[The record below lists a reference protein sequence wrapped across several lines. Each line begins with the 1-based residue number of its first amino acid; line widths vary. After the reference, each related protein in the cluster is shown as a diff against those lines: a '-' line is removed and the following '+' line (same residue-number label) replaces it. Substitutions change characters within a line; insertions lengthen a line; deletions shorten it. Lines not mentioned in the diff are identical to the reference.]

1 MRTNDFTA
9 KQIIL
14 GLVEVVRLE
23 IESKKKTLS
32 IGDEELVQKIMSKIS
47 EANKEFATEKEEL
60 RYWGIVTREVAWYE
74 ANTEE
79 SEEIINRLKS
89 GDQLFA
95 QKFFYSTNTN
105 GCNISRF
112 RSKILANIKQ
122 TYKIEVSVEEFGD
135 ILYTFLWNE
144 GTWSI
149 LDKYSRKSSFFCW
162 LSEVAQHEL
171 IRYLEDMKLINVT
184 RERTAGNTR
193 LLGLS
198 IAPEMWEYI
207 LNDTMPNGLYKD
219 VLFSTLVERN
229 TEEKMMKSF
238 CLKIEDL
245 HRLQKKA
252 EADLKDRLIRSDR
265 GYEEL
270 VLRDKTPRVIEVSE
284 EFAKDFC
291 VWQEGKSNAN
301 PLADVL
307 GVDLNHED
315 LQKKVVDFL
324 YTIPQKLKWTEEERI
339 VWTLRFIEDTAP
351 IEVAERIGRKRSW
364 VDTKYSR
371 LNARFNKAVKDWW
384 SKNAKI
390 VGESL
395 VQIVIEHQTF
405 IPLLL

>member
-9 KQIIL
+9 KQTIL

-32 IGDEELVQKIMSKIS
+32 IGDEELVQKIMSKVS
-47 EANKEFATEKEEL
+47 EVNKEFATEKEEL

-149 LDKYSRKSSFFCW
+149 LDKYSRKSSSFCW

-238 CLKIEDL
+238 CLKKEDL

-371 LNARFNKAVKDWW
+371 LNVRFNKAVKEWW
-384 SKNAKI
+384 AENAK
-390 VGESL
+390 
-395 VQIVIEHQTF
+395 
-405 IPLLL
+405 

>member
-9 KQIIL
+9 KQTIL

-32 IGDEELVQKIMSKIS
+32 IGDEELVQKIMDKVS

-60 RYWGIVTREVAWYE
+60 RYWGVVTREVAWYE

-219 VLFSTLVERN
+219 VLFSTLVKRN

-371 LNARFNKAVKDWW
+371 LNVRFNKAVKEWW
-384 SKNAKI
+384 AENA
-390 VGESL
+390 
-395 VQIVIEHQTF
+395 T
-405 IPLLL
+405 

>member
-9 KQIIL
+9 KQTIL

-32 IGDEELVQKIMSKIS
+32 IGDEELVQKIMSKVS

-89 GDQLFA
+89 GGQLFA

-219 VLFSTLVERN
+219 VLFSTLVKRN

-238 CLKIEDL
+238 CLKKEDL

-371 LNARFNKAVKDWW
+371 LNVRFNKAVKEWW
-384 SKNAKI
+384 AENAK
-390 VGESL
+390 
-395 VQIVIEHQTF
+395 
-405 IPLLL
+405 

>member
-9 KQIIL
+9 KQTIL

-207 LNDTMPNGLYKD
+207 LNDTMSNGLYKD
-219 VLFSTLVERN
+219 ILFSTLVERN

-238 CLKIEDL
+238 CLKKEDL

-284 EFAKDFC
+284 EFTKDFC

-351 IEVAERIGRKRSW
+351 VEVAERIGRKRSW

-384 SKNAKI
+384 SKNAK
-390 VGESL
+390 
-395 VQIVIEHQTF
+395 
-405 IPLLL
+405 

>member
-9 KQIIL
+9 KQTIL

-32 IGDEELVQKIMSKIS
+32 IGDEELVQKIMSKVS

-219 VLFSTLVERN
+219 VLFSTMVERN

-238 CLKIEDL
+238 CLKKEDL

-270 VLRDKTPRVIEVSE
+270 VLRDKSPRVIEVSE

-384 SKNAKI
+384 SKNAK
-390 VGESL
+390 
-395 VQIVIEHQTF
+395 
-405 IPLLL
+405 

>member
-9 KQIIL
+9 KQTIL

-32 IGDEELVQKIMSKIS
+32 IGDEELVQKIMSKVS

-219 VLFSTLVERN
+219 VLFSTLVKRN

-238 CLKIEDL
+238 CLKKEDL

-291 VWQEGKSNAN
+291 IWQEGKSNAN

-371 LNARFNKAVKDWW
+371 LNVRFNKAVKEWW
-384 SKNAKI
+384 AENAK
-390 VGESL
+390 
-395 VQIVIEHQTF
+395 
-405 IPLLL
+405 

>member
-9 KQIIL
+9 KQTIL

-32 IGDEELVQKIMSKIS
+32 IGDEELVQKIMSKVS

-229 TEEKMMKSF
+229 TEAKMMKSF
-238 CLKIEDL
+238 CLKKEDL

-371 LNARFNKAVKDWW
+371 LNARFNKAVKEWW
-384 SKNAKI
+384 AENA
-390 VGESL
+390 
-395 VQIVIEHQTF
+395 Q
-405 IPLLL
+405 

>member
-1 MRTNDFTA
+1 MRTNSFTT
-9 KQIIL
+9 KQTIL

-23 IESKKKTLS
+23 IESKNKTLL
-32 IGDEELVQKIMSKIS
+32 IGDNELVQKIMSKVS

-60 RYWGIVTREVAWYE
+60 RYWSVVTREVAWYE

-79 SEEIINRLKS
+79 SEDIISRLKS
-89 GDQLFA
+89 GDRLFA
-95 QKFFYSTNTN
+95 QKFFYSTNAN

-122 TYKIEVSVEEFGD
+122 TYKIDVSVEEFGD

-144 GTWSI
+144 GTWSV

-162 LSEVAQHEL
+162 LAEVAQHEL
-171 IRYLEDMKLINVT
+171 VRYLEEMKLINVT
-184 RERTAGNTR
+184 RERTVGNTR

-219 VLFSTLVERN
+219 FLFSTLVERD

-238 CLKIEDL
+238 CLEKEEL
-245 HRLQKKA
+245 HKLQKKA
-252 EADLKDRLIRSDR
+252 EADLKDRLIRSDS
-265 GYEEL
+265 GYEDL
-270 VLRDKTPRVIEVSE
+270 VLRSKSPRIIEVSD

-291 VWQEGKSNAN
+291 VWQEGKSNVSL
-301 PLADVL
+301 LADVL
-307 GVDLNHED
+307 GVDLNNED
-315 LQKKVVDFL
+315 LQKKVVEFL

-371 LNARFNKAVKDWW
+371 LNARFNKAIKEWW
-384 SKNAKI
+384 AKN
-390 VGESL
+390 VNE
-395 VQIVIEHQTF
+395 
-405 IPLLL
+405 

>member
-9 KQIIL
+9 KQTIL

-32 IGDEELVQKIMSKIS
+32 ICDKELVQKIMSKIS

-219 VLFSTLVERN
+219 VLFSTLVKRN

-238 CLKIEDL
+238 CLKKEDL
-245 HRLQKKA
+245 HKLQKKA

-284 EFAKDFC
+284 EFARDFC

-371 LNARFNKAVKDWW
+371 LNVRFNKAVKEWW
-384 SKNAKI
+384 AENAK
-390 VGESL
+390 
-395 VQIVIEHQTF
+395 
-405 IPLLL
+405 

>member
-9 KQIIL
+9 KQTIL

-23 IESKKKTLS
+23 IESKKKTLT
-32 IGDEELVQKIMSKIS
+32 IGDEELVQKIMSKVS

-193 LLGLS
+193 ILGLS

-219 VLFSTLVERN
+219 VLFSTMVERN

-238 CLKIEDL
+238 CLKKEDL

-351 IEVAERIGRKRSW
+351 VEVAERIGRKRSW

-371 LNARFNKAVKDWW
+371 LNVRFNKAVKEWW
-384 SKNAKI
+384 AENAK
-390 VGESL
+390 
-395 VQIVIEHQTF
+395 
-405 IPLLL
+405 

>member
-9 KQIIL
+9 KQTIL

-23 IESKKKTLS
+23 IESKKKTLT
-32 IGDEELVQKIMSKIS
+32 IGDEELVQKIMSKVS

-219 VLFSTLVERN
+219 VLFSTLVKRN

-238 CLKIEDL
+238 CLKKEDL

-284 EFAKDFC
+284 EFARDFC

-351 IEVAERIGRKRSW
+351 VEVAERIGRKRSW

-371 LNARFNKAVKDWW
+371 LNVRFNKAVKEWW
-384 SKNAKI
+384 AENAK
-390 VGESL
+390 
-395 VQIVIEHQTF
+395 
-405 IPLLL
+405 

>member
-9 KQIIL
+9 KQTIL

-23 IESKKKTLS
+23 IESKKTTLS
-32 IGDEELVQKIMSKIS
+32 IGDEELVQKIMSKVL

-238 CLKIEDL
+238 CLKKEDL

-252 EADLKDRLIRSDR
+252 EADLKDRLIRSNC

-270 VLRDKTPRVIEVSE
+270 VLRDKTSRVIEVSE

-307 GVDLNHED
+307 GIDLNHED

-371 LNARFNKAVKDWW
+371 LNVRFNKAIKEWW
-384 SKNAKI
+384 AENAK
-390 VGESL
+390 
-395 VQIVIEHQTF
+395 
-405 IPLLL
+405 

>member
-9 KQIIL
+9 KQTIL

-32 IGDEELVQKIMSKIS
+32 IGDEELVQKIMSKVS
-47 EANKEFATEKEEL
+47 EVNKEFATEKEEL

-184 RERTAGNTR
+184 RGRTAGNTR

-238 CLKIEDL
+238 CLKKEDL

-384 SKNAKI
+384 SKNAK
-390 VGESL
+390 
-395 VQIVIEHQTF
+395 
-405 IPLLL
+405 

>member
-9 KQIIL
+9 KQTIL

-32 IGDEELVQKIMSKIS
+32 IGDEELVQKIMSKVS
-47 EANKEFATEKEEL
+47 EANKEFTTEKEEL

-219 VLFSTLVERN
+219 VLFSTMVERN

-238 CLKIEDL
+238 CLKKEDL

-371 LNARFNKAVKDWW
+371 LNVRFNKAVKEWW
-384 SKNAKI
+384 AENAK
-390 VGESL
+390 
-395 VQIVIEHQTF
+395 
-405 IPLLL
+405 

>member
-9 KQIIL
+9 KQTIL

-32 IGDEELVQKIMSKIS
+32 IGDEELVQKIMSKVS

-219 VLFSTLVERN
+219 VLFSTLVNRN

-238 CLKIEDL
+238 CLKKEDL

-351 IEVAERIGRKRSW
+351 VEVAERIGRKRSW

-384 SKNAKI
+384 SKNAK
-390 VGESL
+390 
-395 VQIVIEHQTF
+395 
-405 IPLLL
+405 

>member
-219 VLFSTLVERN
+219 VLFSTMVERN

-238 CLKIEDL
+238 CLKKEDL

-351 IEVAERIGRKRSW
+351 VEVAERIGRKRSW

-371 LNARFNKAVKDWW
+371 LNVRFNKAVKEWW
-384 SKNAKI
+384 AENAK
-390 VGESL
+390 
-395 VQIVIEHQTF
+395 
-405 IPLLL
+405 

>member
-9 KQIIL
+9 KQTIL

-32 IGDEELVQKIMSKIS
+32 IGDEELVQKIMSKVS

-193 LLGLS
+193 ILGLS

-238 CLKIEDL
+238 CLKKEDL

-307 GVDLNHED
+307 EVDLNHED

-371 LNARFNKAVKDWW
+371 LNARFNKAVKEWW
-384 SKNAKI
+384 AENA
-390 VGESL
+390 
-395 VQIVIEHQTF
+395 Q
-405 IPLLL
+405 

>member
-9 KQIIL
+9 KQTIL

-32 IGDEELVQKIMSKIS
+32 IGDEELVQKIMSKVS

-219 VLFSTLVERN
+219 VLFSTMVERN

-238 CLKIEDL
+238 CLKKEDL

-351 IEVAERIGRKRSW
+351 VEVAERIGRKRSW
-364 VDTKYSR
+364 VDTKYCR
-371 LNARFNKAVKDWW
+371 LNVRFNKAVKEWW
-384 SKNAKI
+384 AENAK
-390 VGESL
+390 
-395 VQIVIEHQTF
+395 
-405 IPLLL
+405 

>member
-9 KQIIL
+9 KQTIL

-23 IESKKKTLS
+23 IESKKKTLT
-32 IGDEELVQKIMSKIS
+32 IGDEELVQKIMSKVS

-60 RYWGIVTREVAWYE
+60 RYWGVVTREVAWYE

-219 VLFSTLVERN
+219 VLFSTMVERN

-238 CLKIEDL
+238 CLKKEDL

-284 EFAKDFC
+284 EFTKDFC

-351 IEVAERIGRKRSW
+351 VEVAERIGRKRSW

-371 LNARFNKAVKDWW
+371 LNVRFNKAVKEWW
-384 SKNAKI
+384 AENAK
-390 VGESL
+390 
-395 VQIVIEHQTF
+395 
-405 IPLLL
+405 

>member
-9 KQIIL
+9 KQTIL

-238 CLKIEDL
+238 CLKKEDL

-284 EFAKDFC
+284 EFARDFC

-371 LNARFNKAVKDWW
+371 LNVRFNKAVKEWW
-384 SKNAKI
+384 AENAK
-390 VGESL
+390 
-395 VQIVIEHQTF
+395 
-405 IPLLL
+405 

>member
-9 KQIIL
+9 KQTIL

-32 IGDEELVQKIMSKIS
+32 IGDEELVQKIMSKVS

-60 RYWGIVTREVAWYE
+60 RYWGVVTREVAWYE

-207 LNDTMPNGLYKD
+207 LNDTMSNGLYKD
-219 VLFSTLVERN
+219 ILFSTLVERN

-238 CLKIEDL
+238 CLKKEDL

-284 EFAKDFC
+284 EFTKDFC

-384 SKNAKI
+384 SKNAK
-390 VGESL
+390 
-395 VQIVIEHQTF
+395 
-405 IPLLL
+405 

>member
-193 LLGLS
+193 LLGIS

-219 VLFSTLVERN
+219 VLFSTLVKRN

-270 VLRDKTPRVIEVSE
+270 VLRDKSPRVIEVSE

-384 SKNAKI
+384 SKNAK
-390 VGESL
+390 
-395 VQIVIEHQTF
+395 
-405 IPLLL
+405 

>member
-1 MRTNDFTA
+1 MRTNSFTT
-9 KQIIL
+9 KQTIL
-14 GLVEVVRLE
+14 GLIEVVRLE
-23 IESKKKTLS
+23 IESKNKTLS
-32 IGDEELVQKIMSKIS
+32 IGDNELVQKIMNKIS

-60 RYWGIVTREVAWYE
+60 RYWGVVTREVAWYE

-79 SEEIINRLKS
+79 SEEIISRLKS
-89 GDQLFA
+89 GDPLFA
-95 QKFFYSTNTN
+95 QKFFYSTNAN

-144 GTWSI
+144 GTWSV

-162 LSEVAQHEL
+162 LAEVAQHEL
-171 IRYLEDMKLINVT
+171 VRYLEEMKLINVT
-184 RERTAGNTR
+184 RERTVGNTR

-219 VLFSTLVERN
+219 FLFSTLVERD

-238 CLKIEDL
+238 CLEKEEL
-245 HRLQKKA
+245 HKLQKKA
-252 EADLKDRLIRSDR
+252 EADLKDRLIRSDS
-265 GYEEL
+265 GYEDL
-270 VLRDKTPRVIEVSE
+270 VLRSKSPRIIEVSD

-291 VWQEGKSNAN
+291 VWQEGKSNVSL
-301 PLADVL
+301 LADVL
-307 GVDLNHED
+307 GVDLNNED
-315 LQKKVVDFL
+315 LQKKVVEFL

-371 LNARFNKAVKDWW
+371 LNARFNKAIKEWW
-384 SKNAKI
+384 AKN
-390 VGESL
+390 VNE
-395 VQIVIEHQTF
+395 
-405 IPLLL
+405 

>member
-9 KQIIL
+9 KQTIL

-219 VLFSTLVERN
+219 VLFSTLVKRN

-238 CLKIEDL
+238 CLKKEDL

-351 IEVAERIGRKRSW
+351 VEVAERIGRKRSW

-371 LNARFNKAVKDWW
+371 LNVRFNKAVKEWW
-384 SKNAKI
+384 AENA
-390 VGESL
+390 
-395 VQIVIEHQTF
+395 T
-405 IPLLL
+405 

>member
-1 MRTNDFTA
+1 MRTNSFTT
-9 KQIIL
+9 KQTIL

-23 IESKKKTLS
+23 IESKNKTLS
-32 IGDEELVQKIMSKIS
+32 IGDNELVQKIMSKIS

-60 RYWGIVTREVAWYE
+60 RYWGVVTREVAWYE

-79 SEEIINRLKS
+79 SEEIISRLKS
-89 GDQLFA
+89 GDRLFA
-95 QKFFYSTNTN
+95 QKFFYSTNAN

-144 GTWSI
+144 GTWSV

-162 LSEVAQHEL
+162 LAEVAQHEL
-171 IRYLEDMKLINVT
+171 VRYLEEMKLINVT
-184 RERTAGNTR
+184 RERTVGNTR

-219 VLFSTLVERN
+219 FLFSTLVERN

-238 CLKIEDL
+238 CLEKEEL
-245 HRLQKKA
+245 HKLQKKA
-252 EADLKDRLIRSDR
+252 EADLKDRLIRSDS
-265 GYEEL
+265 GYEDL
-270 VLRDKTPRVIEVSE
+270 VLRSKSPRIIEVSD

-291 VWQEGKSNAN
+291 VWQEGKSNVSL
-301 PLADVL
+301 LADVL
-307 GVDLNHED
+307 GVDLNNED
-315 LQKKVVDFL
+315 LQKKVVEFL
-324 YTIPQKLKWTEEERI
+324 YAIPQKLKWTEEERI

-371 LNARFNKAVKDWW
+371 LNARFNKAIKEWW
-384 SKNAKI
+384 AKN
-390 VGESL
+390 VNE
-395 VQIVIEHQTF
+395 
-405 IPLLL
+405 